1 MKLRPIGPN
10 ARVVETAAGA
20 VLFSY
25 EDLVAVKVGPV
36 LYVRPGLVLTN
47 ATRAHLQRFA
57 PAQKYHAPKT
67 VEHFTAA
74 VRTVL
79 NAVVVV

>member
-25 EDLVAVKVGPV
+25 EDLVAVKVVVYPDDHTPQV
-36 LYVRPGLVLTN
+36 
-47 ATRAHLQRFA
+47 ATQGSIA
-57 PAQKYHAPKT
+57 PD
-67 VEHFTAA
+67 
-74 VRTVL
+74 
-79 NAVVVV
+79 